1 MDLRAVI
8 GLVCVAVALLGPASA
23 VAGGRIYKWTDEKG
37 VTHYGEVIPPEY
49 RDQSATE
56 MTKRGLTVRKLEGA
70 AALEA
75 KQKAAQ
81 ERAQLEREEQKRLFE
96 QRRRDMALVNQYT
109 SPREIDD
116 ARERNLASPQ
126 QALRG
131 LDPRVKRVQDD
142 LGALQRQAESLAQA
156 GKPVPDFLKQDI
168 QERRAELAELIA
180 EKERHEAQIQA
191 IRARYDAEKKR
202 YMELTQR

>member
-1 MDLRAVI
+1 MDLKAVI
-8 GLVCVAVALLGPASA
+8 GLACVAVALCGPASA

-49 RDQSATE
+49 RDQSAIE

-75 KQKAAQ
+75 QRKAAQ
-81 ERAQLEREEQKRLFE
+81 ERAQVEREEQRRMFD

-109 SPREIDD
+109 SSREIDD
-116 ARERNLASPQ
+116 ARERTLALPQ
-126 QALRG
+126 QALRS
-131 LDPRVKRVQDD
+131 LDPRLKRAQDD
-142 LGALQRQAESLAQA
+142 LSALQRQADGFVQS
-156 GKPVPDFLKQDI
+156 GKPVPDLLKQDI
-168 QERRAELAELIA
+168 QDRKSELAGVLA

-191 IRARYDAEKKR
+191 IRARYDAEKQR
-202 YMELTQR
+202 YIELTQR

>member
-1 MDLRAVI
+1 MDLKALI
-8 GLVCVAVALLGPASA
+8 GLACVAVTLFGPAGA
-23 VAGGRIYKWTDEKG
+23 VAGGRIYKWVDEKG

-56 MTKRGLTVRKLEGA
+56 LTKRGLTVRKLEGA
-70 AALEA
+70 ATLEA
-75 KQKAAQ
+75 QRKAAQ
-81 ERAQLEREEQKRLFE
+81 ERAQAEREEQRRMFE

-116 ARERNLASPQ
+116 ARERNLAMPQ
-126 QALRG
+126 QALRT
-131 LDPRVKRVQDD
+131 LDPRLKRAQED
-142 LGALQRQAESLAQA
+142 LSALQRQADSLTQA
-156 GKPVPDFLKQDI
+156 GKPVPDLLTQDI
-168 QERRAELAELIA
+168 QDRKAELAEIQA

-191 IRARYDAEKKR
+191 IRTRYEAEKKR

>member
-1 MDLRAVI
+1 
-8 GLVCVAVALLGPASA
+8 
-23 VAGGRIYKWTDEKG
+23 
-37 VTHYGEVIPPEY
+37 
-49 RDQSATE
+49 

-81 ERAQLEREEQKRLFE
+81 ERAQVEREEQKRMFE
-96 QRRRDMALVNQYT
+96 QRRRDMALINQYT

-116 ARERNLASPQ
+116 ARERNLVSPQ
-126 QALRG
+126 QALRS
-131 LDPRVKRVQDD
+131 LDPRVKRVQDE
-142 LGALQRQAESLAQA
+142 LGALQRQADSLAQA

-168 QERRAELAELIA
+168 QERKAELAELMA